1 MRTMN
6 DKIEDLIHNSAW
18 AQHALLFIVIAGTSA
33 SQANLVLPATRS
45 LRLSC
50 YCCK

>member
-33 SQANLVLPATRS
+33 SQADLPATRS

-50 YCCK
+50 YGCK